1 MRNEAQTRFEL
12 IDPVLIDH
20 CGWRRE
26 DIRVEHTAAQIDIVK
41 GKGVDIKVGLVY
53 QVKQN
58 KKGKK
63 GKKVK
68 KFEVSNGLWILG
80 IVNAILMG
88 IVLLWILGCVRFDM
102 G

>member
-1 MRNEAQTRFEL
+1 MAMHVNSMGR
-12 IDPVLIDH
+12 
-20 CGWRRE
+20 G
-26 DIRVEHTAAQIDIVK
+26 
-41 GKGVDIKVGLVY
+41 GK
-53 QVKQN
+53 
-58 KKGKK
+58 
-63 GKKVK
+63 KKVK